1 MNSSQFW
8 DLFEA
13 YKQVHNGVEE
23 VSESSEEMA
32 MLRRNMQDALR
43 RGDGEAIKRISSQLA
58 DLQPQ
63 AQAGISSQLTDLQP
77 QAQAGIGAIQRGLD
91 KVKAGRPRTQGESYE
106 QNEVEKGYVDAFK
119 TNMNHYQPGHQ
130 RNLSQAMRMMKK
142 SDELQTNEP
151 GSKRQKAQTRRSNQM
166 NRLFGSARRA
176 NESYDLYDLVLEYL
190 LDKGLCESVEN
201 AEIMMAHMSE
211 SWVDSIVEEYEE
223 IEEDAD
229 TIAHYNQ
236 LIKTTK
242 DPVERKK
249 FMTILTRIKQQPN
262 NQMR

>member
-63 AQAGISSQLTDLQP
+63 AQAR
-77 QAQAGIGAIQRGLD
+77 IGATQRGLD
-91 KVKAGRPRTQGESYE
+91 KVKRGRPRTQS
-106 QNEVEKGYVDAFK
+106 
-119 TNMNHYQPGHQ
+119 
-130 RNLSQAMRMMKK
+130 
-142 SDELQTNEP
+142 
-151 GSKRQKAQTRRSNQM
+151 
-166 NRLFGSARRA
+166 
-176 NESYDLYDLVLEYL
+176 ESYDLYDLVLEYL
-190 LDKGLCESVEN
+190 LDEGLCESVEN
-201 AEIMMAHMSE
+201 AEIMRAHMSE
-211 SWVDSIVEEYEE
+211 GWVDAIVESYEK

-229 TIAHYNQ
+229 TVAHYNQ
-236 LIKTTK
+236 LIKN
-242 DPVERKK
+242 RSNLNK
-249 FMTILTRIKQQPN
+249 FIK
-262 NQMR
+262 